1 MSLQIMRWKA
11 MNDEEI
17 QEILDELQL
26 VRAEVLKPKAKRLFD
41 AIMCIADDKDK
52 YLKENQKLKEDINFC
67 LHSIKQE
74 MDMSKDERTR
84 KEMSTCYYILRGD

>member
-1 MSLQIMRWKA
+1 MS
-11 MNDEEI
+11 NEEI
-17 QEILDELQL
+17 QEILEELQL
-26 VRAEVLKPKAKRLFD
+26 VRPNVLEPKAKRLFD
-41 AIMCIADDKDK
+41 AIMCIADDRDK

-84 KEMSTCYYILRGD
+84 KEMYTCYTILKGNGNE

>member
-1 MSLQIMRWKA
+1 

-17 QEILDELQL
+17 QEVLDELQL
-26 VRAEVLKPKAKRLFD
+26 VRPELLKPKTKRLFD
-41 AIMCIADDKDK
+41 AIMCIADDRDK

-84 KEMSTCYYILRGD
+84 KEMSTSYTILKDDCNE

>member
-1 MSLQIMRWKA
+1 
-11 MNDEEI
+11 MNDKEI

-26 VRAEVLKPKAKRLFD
+26 VRADVLEPRAKRLFD
-41 AIMCIADDKDK
+41 AIMCIADDRDK

-74 MDMSKDERTR
+74 KDMSKDERTR
-84 KEMSTCYYILRGD
+84 KEMTSCYDILKRWNK

>member
-1 MSLQIMRWKA
+1 MS
-11 MNDEEI
+11 NEEI
-17 QEILDELQL
+17 QEVLDELQL
-26 VRAEVLKPKAKRLFD
+26 VRPEKLKPDARRLFNC
-41 AIMCIADDKDK
+41 MMTIADDRDK

-84 KEMSTCYYILRGD
+84 KEMTSCYDILSGDENDKNT

>member
-1 MSLQIMRWKA
+1 MS
-11 MNDEEI
+11 NEEI
-17 QEILDELQL
+17 QEVLDELQL
-26 VRAEVLKPKAKRLFD
+26 VRPELLKPKAKRLFD
-41 AIMCIADDKDK
+41 AIMCIADDRDK

-84 KEMSTCYYILRGD
+84 KEMSTCYDILSGDENDKNT

>member
-1 MSLQIMRWKA
+1 MT
-11 MNDEEI
+11 NEEI
-17 QEILDELQL
+17 QEVLDELQL
-26 VRAEVLKPKAKRLFD
+26 VRPEKLQPDARRLFNC
-41 AIMCIADDKDK
+41 MMTIADDRDK

-84 KEMSTCYYILRGD
+84 KEMTSCYDILKRWNK

>member
-1 MSLQIMRWKA
+1 MS
-11 MNDEEI
+11 NEEI
-17 QEILDELQL
+17 QEILEELQL
-26 VRAEVLKPKAKRLFD
+26 VRPNVLEPKAKRLFD
-41 AIMCIADDKDK
+41 TIMCIADDRDK

-84 KEMSTCYYILRGD
+84 KEMYTCYTILKGNGNE